1 MEVKPGNSG
10 QVRAPHQLRRH
21 TQTGAGRAGIVKG
34 RMARGKFGIDA
45 QAALQFPGQEA
56 GMRRHLLPEA
66 VPLGQ
71 AVEIK
76 VVGNLRQFRNLLRGV
91 RGRIG
96 QHMLA
101 EPAPGQK
108 GLPQSGRAAAVQQ
121 GAQVL
126 KTGPGGKPLQSQ
138 HDPAPRGIRYLPED
152 AGVAFQCWLADD
164 KGGHEAT
171 TT

>member
-1 MEVKPGNSG
+1 MQPGNAG
-10 QVRAPHQLRRH
+10 QVRPLHQLRRH
-21 TQTGAGRAGIVKG
+21 AQAGTGRTGIVKR

-56 GMRRHLLPEA
+56 RMPRHLLPEE

-76 VVGNLRQFRNLLRGV
+76 VVGNLRQFRNLLRSVCG
-91 RGRIG
+91 GIS
-96 QHMLA
+96 QYMLA
-101 EPAPGQK
+101 ESAPGQK
-108 GLPQSGRAAAVQQ
+108 SLPQSGSAAAVQQ
-121 GAQVL
+121 GAQAL